1 MQQRGEFEHIAIC
14 EPREEYKE
22 QAEDQRGPE
31 GRAAQGIPGWT
42 EPFAIDAR
50 RRGRASKTNW

>member
-31 GRAAQGIPGWT
+31 GRAAQGIPG
-42 EPFAIDAR
+42 
-50 RRGRASKTNW
+50 